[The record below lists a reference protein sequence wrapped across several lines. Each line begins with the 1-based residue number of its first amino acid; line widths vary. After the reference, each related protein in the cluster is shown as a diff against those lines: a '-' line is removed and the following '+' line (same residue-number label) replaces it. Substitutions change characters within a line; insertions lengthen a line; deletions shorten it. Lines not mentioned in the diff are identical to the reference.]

1 LGQKGK
7 LFIMLQTI
15 SIQILVN
22 FGQRKSYQ
30 IEYKVCAD
38 FGILEKELWQGPLA
52 SSPRR
57 PKATCPGPRAR
68 GSAAVAWSLPTTSR
82 RCGWPPAT
90 PPPCAAHAAT
100 APCALIPRCHGH
112 RRSTPY
118 HDSSRQLA
126 VSFPLLASPFT
137 SAMLQHCVLPRQ
149 PLSVGLRLGNL
160 EHRPNLGLLSEPSAT
175 AWS

>member
-1 LGQKGK
+1 L
-7 LFIMLQTI
+7 
-15 SIQILVN
+15 N
-22 FGQRKSYQ
+22 
-30 IEYKVCAD
+30 YKVCAG
-38 FGILEKELWQGPLA
+38 FEILEKELWQGPIA

-57 PKATCPGPRAR
+57 PIAACPGPRAH
-68 GSAAVAWSLPTTSR
+68 GSAAVAWSPPATSR
-82 RCGWPPAT
+82 RRDRPHAT
-90 PPPCAAHAAT
+90 PPPRAAHVAT
-100 APCALIPRCHGH
+100 ASCALIPRCHGH

-149 PLSVGLRLGNL
+149 PPSVGLRLGNL